1 VNPEPSPAVPAAPP
15 TPWARRLRTLALN
28 LFLLFLVSVICLLL
42 AELAAR
48 LLYPQF
54 NPANQFRVELAP
66 GPEAFAIGPPGRTL
80 WHGSPKGDFLVP
92 MQFNQ
97 YGFRDAK
104 DVKDATPDDWF
115 SVGDSF
121 TMGFG
126 VKEDERYSNLL
137 EKKLQAAGSKA
148 RVFNIGVPGNFVDYE
163 RLVKYAEK
171 NGAKIRHLT
180 VGVCMDNDLADYTHP
195 KSDWEILSQ
204 ISANA
209 SFKSKIRVWV
219 LKHSTLYITLS
230 YLIESKPAG
239 RKLMEKL
246 GVAKDLVAWDAATN
260 NTFDLHFLEVCRDE
274 LMKICNGYDAVVL
287 IIPSRRCWLV
297 NRDTEVKIHTTF
309 VQLCRDAGLNVAD
322 ALPVLSQDANPLG
335 FYFEH
340 DQHWN
345 PRGQAVGA
353 EVLFE
358 AIQNRKQP

>member
-1 VNPEPSPAVPAAPP
+1 MPFARQLRNLAVN
-15 TPWARRLRTLALN
+15 
-28 LFLLFLVSVICLLL
+28 FLVLLAMSLVCLLL

-54 NPANQFRVELAP
+54 NPATQFRVQPVP
-66 GPEAFAIGPPGRTL
+66 GPEPFAIGPPRHTL

-92 MQFNQ
+92 MAFNQ

-104 DVKDATPDDWF
+104 DVKDSTPDDWF

-121 TMGFG
+121 TLGFG
-126 VKEDERYSNLL
+126 VNEDERYTSLL
-137 EKKLQAAGSKA
+137 EKKISAAGSHA
-148 RVFNIGVPGNFVDYE
+148 RVFNIGVPGNFIDYE

-180 VGVCMDNDLADYTHP
+180 VGVCMDNDLADYTQP
-195 KSDWEILSQ
+195 KSDWEILATM
-204 ISANA
+204 SANA
-209 SFKSKIRVWV
+209 SLKSKVRVWI

-246 GVAKDLVAWDAATN
+246 GVAKDLVAWDAATK
-260 NTFDLHFLEVCRDE
+260 NTFDLHLLEVCRDE
-274 LMKICNGYDAVVL
+274 LVKLCAGYDAVVL
-287 IIPSRRCWLV
+287 VIPSRRLWLS
-297 NRDTEVKIHTTF
+297 DHEVELKIHTTF
-309 VQLCRDAGLNVAD
+309 VQLCRDAGLTVAD
-322 ALPVLSQDANPLG
+322 ALPTISADANPLG
-335 FYFEH
+335 FYFQH

-353 EVLFE
+353 EVLFQ